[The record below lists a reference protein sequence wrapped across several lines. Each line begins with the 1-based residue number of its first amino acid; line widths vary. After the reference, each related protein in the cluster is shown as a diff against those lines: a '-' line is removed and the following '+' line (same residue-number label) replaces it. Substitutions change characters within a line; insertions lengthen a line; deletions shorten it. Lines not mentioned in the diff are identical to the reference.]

1 MSEEQDLSALEKA
14 AVVLMSL
21 GKDQAAEV
29 MKYLSETEVK
39 RLSRAFMG
47 VKEVGREA
55 QQRIAAEFRNMLQ
68 AADTVVV
75 DGQEFAREVISSAFG
90 EDTGDMLLEYI
101 TGSRKEPL
109 SALLSDVPENVM
121 DSFVQTEH
129 PQTIAFLL
137 SKMKPELAAHL
148 LGKMNEEMQVDVMM
162 RLSQLNTVKSDIVD
176 EVREVFRSQ
185 LRGVGLRDEEELGG
199 PKAAADILNFV
210 DRTTEE
216 RILSEVEETFPELSE
231 EIRNL
236 MFTFEDLL
244 KLDDR
249 AVQTVLKE
257 VPREQLVLGLKTAS
271 QELRGLLFRNISQR
285 AAQMLSEDL
294 ETLGPTKLK
303 DVEKAQQGIIDV
315 VRKLE
320 SEGKIA
326 VAGGGED
333 VLV

>member
-1 MSEEQDLSALEKA
+1 MSEEIDLSALEKA
-14 AVVLMSL
+14 AVILMSL

-109 SALLSDVPENVM
+109 SSLLSDVPENVM

-129 PQTIAFLL
+129 PQTVAFLL
-137 SKMKPELAAHL
+137 SKMKPELAASL
-148 LGKMNEEMQVDVMM
+148 LGKMNEETQVDVMM

-185 LRGVGLRDEEELGG
+185 LRGVGLREEEDLGG
-199 PKAAADILNFV
+199 PQVAADILNFV

-257 VPREQLVLGLKTAS
+257 VPREHLVLALKTAS

-303 DVEKAQQGIIDV
+303 DVEKAQQSIIDI